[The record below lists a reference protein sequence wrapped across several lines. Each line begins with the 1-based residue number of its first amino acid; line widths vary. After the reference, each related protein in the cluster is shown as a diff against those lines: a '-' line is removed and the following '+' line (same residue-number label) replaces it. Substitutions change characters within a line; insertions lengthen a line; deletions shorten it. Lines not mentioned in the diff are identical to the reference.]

1 MVMFE
6 FSLHVQLTV
15 NPLKETELV
24 LYGGEFYNG
33 NKVCFFLSRYIYI
46 YISIN

>member
-1 MVMFE
+1 MFH
-6 FSLHVQLTV
+6 LHLQDQILII

-33 NKVCFFLSRYIYI
+33 NM
-46 YISIN
+46 

>member
-1 MVMFE
+1 MLPF
-6 FSLHVQLTV
+6 FVQLTI

-33 NKVCFFLSRYIYI
+33 NKVNFFIVTFCCVNIRNNS
-46 YISIN
+46 